1 MPYDKKTREYK
12 RKGEHVAAAM
22 HRYKKGTLHSGSRKG
37 PKVQSREQAI
47 AIGLSE
53 QRASGQD
60 VGILGVTAG
69 TAGGHAGFGRE
80 GY

>member
-12 RKGEHVAAAM
+12 RKGEHVAAAV
-22 HRYKKGTLHSGSRKG
+22 HRWKKGTLKSSSGHKATSYA
-37 PKVQSREQAI
+37 QAL

-60 VGILGVTAG
+60 VGILGVDSG
-69 TAGGHAGFGRE
+69 IAGGHAGFGKE
-80 GY
+80 GW